1 MNMSCNEKC
10 ICPVCLEKQ
19 FRANDHLAETYL
31 KTRKQVEQR
40 EQKWIQQDKER
51 EKRRIEKRE
60 ETDQLLWRIDLE
72 LKRRNSNKG
81 EPTYSI

>member
-1 MNMSCNEKC
+1 MSMSCNDKC

-31 KTRKQVEQR
+31 KTRKRVEQR
-40 EQKWIQQDKER
+40 EQKWKAQDEAR
-51 EKRRIEKRE
+51 EKRRIQTRE
-60 ETDQLLWRIDLE
+60 ETDRLLLCIDLE

-81 EPTYSI
+81 EPVYSI